1 MMQEASSKK
10 CSACAKLE
18 REVADLRRQVAELTR
33 KLEEKSRA
41 GKRQA
46 APFRRTKKKEKG
58 ETKKPGRKGG
68 HTNETRP
75 EPPTEQIDQILDAL
89 VDVCPQ
95 CQGTLEDVTTHVQ
108 FQTDIPPVQPTVTK
122 INVQVGF
129 CPCCNVRVQGT
140 HPEQTSQS
148 LGAAAHALGARAIA
162 FAADLKYRLG
172 MPFRKISDFFKTAFG
187 LNCSASGLCRAT
199 QRLAHR
205 SQDILECLKLQ
216 IGCRGVVQADETGW
230 WINGDGCYLHV
241 FGVDDIVIFQ
251 VGDRSHDI
259 ALNVLG
265 AKFPG
270 LVVCDGYVGYDIFQT
285 ARCNAHP
292 IRRVR
297 DLLESATCDQPT
309 LQEIQT
315 LLRDGL
321 ALRDRR
327 EELTPVGYQR
337 LVTMHKR
344 QLADWI
350 KANQDHKNDSI
361 GRLAR
366 HLRKYEVEFMRY
378 LDDPKIPA
386 TNNFAEGLIR
396 FAVVLRKIGCC
407 NRSARGVKT
416 FEVLSSLLATFRRRG
431 LDFADWVIKFLTGS
445 GPKFVPP
452 DVLPPGFQSKILLNS

>member
-1 MMQEASSKK
+1 MQEADEKK
-10 CSACAKLE
+10 CSGCAKLE
-18 REVADLRRQVAELTR
+18 RELADLRKQVAELTR

-41 GKRQA
+41 QKRQA
-46 APFRRTKKKEKG
+46 APFRRSKNTGEKK
-58 ETKKPGRKGG
+58 TPGRKGG
-68 HTNETRP
+68 HQQESRP
-75 EPPTEQIDQILDAL
+75 EPTTEQIDRTLEAP

-95 CQGTLEDVTTHVQ
+95 CQGTLEDVVTYVQ
-108 FQTDIPPVQPTVTK
+108 FQTDIPPIQPTVTQ
-122 INVQVGF
+122 INVQVGY
-129 CPCCNVRVQGT
+129 CPCCQVRVQGT

-172 MPFRKISDFFKTAFG
+172 MPFRKISDFLNTAFG

-205 SQDILECLKLQ
+205 SRDILECLKLQ
-216 IGCRGVVQADETGW
+216 ISGRGVVHADETGW
-230 WINGDGCYLHV
+230 WMNGDGRYLHV

-251 VGDRSHDI
+251 VGDRSHNV
-259 ALNVLG
+259 ALDVLG
-265 AKFPG
+265 AKFQG
-270 LVVCDGYVGYDIFQT
+270 LVVCDGYVGYDIFRT

-309 LQEIQT
+309 LQQIQT

-327 EELTPVGYQR
+327 AELTPTGYQR
-337 LVTMHKR
+337 LATMHKH
-344 QLADWI
+344 QFADWI
-350 KANQDHKNDSI
+350 KANQEHANDSV

-366 HLRKYEVEFMRY
+366 HLGKYEEEFLRY

-386 TNNFAEGLIR
+386 TNNFAEGLLR

-407 NRSARGVKT
+407 NRTERGVKT

-431 LDFADWVIKFLTGS
+431 LDFADWVIDFLTGS
-445 GPKFVPP
+445 GPKSVPP
-452 DVLPPGFQSKILLNS
+452 DLLPPGFQSKILLTS